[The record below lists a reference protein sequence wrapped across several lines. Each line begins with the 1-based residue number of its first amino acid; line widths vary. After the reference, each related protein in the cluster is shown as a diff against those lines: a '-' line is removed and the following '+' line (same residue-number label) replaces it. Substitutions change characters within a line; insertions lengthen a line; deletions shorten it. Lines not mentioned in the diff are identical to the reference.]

1 MKFMSGQFIYL
12 PWFFSSRFF
21 VVFHHNKNFEHW
33 TKGLKTTYQLEL
45 SQLKQTDTL
54 LDRHS

>member
-1 MKFMSGQFIYL
+1 MDT
-12 PWFFSSRFF
+12 
-21 VVFHHNKNFEHW
+21 VA
-33 TKGLKTTYQLEL
+33 KGLKTTYQLEL